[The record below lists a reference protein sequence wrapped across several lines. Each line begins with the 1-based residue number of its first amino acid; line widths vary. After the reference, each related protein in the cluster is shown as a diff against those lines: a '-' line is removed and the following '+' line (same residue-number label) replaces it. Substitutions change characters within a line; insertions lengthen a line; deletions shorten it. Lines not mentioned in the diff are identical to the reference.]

1 MPKALTLKAPV
12 ETGLRPQRPVMYY
25 YKVPLQFLKIAA
37 VFLRRYLLRQP
48 AKSTFTR
55 FYAFI

>member
-25 YKVPLQFLKIAA
+25 YGCYKVPLQFLKIAA
-37 VFLRRYLLRQP
+37 VFCAVIY
-48 AKSTFTR
+48 
-55 FYAFI
+55 